1 VHTHLCIQASDI
13 HYKHYSKG
21 PRNTLLYDA
30 IIVGFLLYDFFSVT
44 LPKPYYI
51 RFWCEGKAVHIMLDS
66 NALLVHACTLL
77 KQTVAIAKYLITTV
91 AC

>member
-1 VHTHLCIQASDI
+1 MSIF
-13 HYKHYSKG
+13 YKMIFFCHFAK
-21 PRNTLLYDA
+21 LY
-30 IIVGFLLYDFFSVT
+30 ISCFGV
-44 LPKPYYI
+44 
-51 RFWCEGKAVHIMLDS
+51 RGKAVYIMLDS